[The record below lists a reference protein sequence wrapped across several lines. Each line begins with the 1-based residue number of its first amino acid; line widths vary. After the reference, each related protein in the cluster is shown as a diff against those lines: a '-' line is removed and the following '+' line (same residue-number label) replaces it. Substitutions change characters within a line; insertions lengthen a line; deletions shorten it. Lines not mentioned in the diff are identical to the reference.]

1 MPLPRALARC
11 PKETLKACGYNA
23 EKPPES
29 IRELLLYVSDGATRE
44 QLCRFGEELGRGYTE
59 EQLALCDYYT
69 EMLED
74 RRRQLAEQLP
84 VRRKM
89 YSALCMSGAL
99 AVVILLF

>member
-11 PKETLKACGYNA
+11 PKETLEACGYG
-23 EKPPES
+23 EERPPES
-29 IRELLLYVSDGATRE
+29 IKELLPYVSDAVTRE
-44 QLCRFGEELGRGYTE
+44 QLCRFGEEIGRGYTE

-74 RRRQLAEQLP
+74 RRRRLAEQLP
-84 VRRKM
+84 ARRKM